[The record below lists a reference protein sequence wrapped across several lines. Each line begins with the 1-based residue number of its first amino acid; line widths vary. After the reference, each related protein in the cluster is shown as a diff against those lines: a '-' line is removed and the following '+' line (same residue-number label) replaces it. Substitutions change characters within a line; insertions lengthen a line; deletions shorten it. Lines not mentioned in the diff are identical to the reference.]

1 MSIRTIMTYFI
12 YLIEYYMKKK
22 VFSLYANKIA
32 NYQKYLE
39 KKFALKI
46 LYRVLK
52 KRIIFYKIKF
62 LHRYKKIYK
71 YLCKNNIETITQIYS
86 EESSSYYFLSE
97 NNINNNNKINNKNN
111 KTEKKNVLKINTK
124 INPKINKTTINK
136 SINNKN
142 KEKINNIKNIKGKK

>member
-1 MSIRTIMTYFI
+1 
-12 YLIEYYMKKK
+12 MKRK
-22 VFSLYANKIA
+22 VFSLYAKKIA

-62 LHRYKKIYK
+62 FHRYKKIYK

-86 EESSSYYFLSE
+86 EESSSYYFFSE
-97 NNINNNNKINNKNN
+97 NNNNFKNQNN
-111 KTEKKNVLKINTK
+111 KTEKKNALKPNIKLKAKNNLAYT
-124 INPKINKTTINK
+124 NKNA
-136 SINNKN
+136 NNKN
-142 KEKINNIKNIKGKK
+142 NKRKKINIKNIKAKK

>member
-1 MSIRTIMTYFI
+1 MQE
-12 YLIEYYMKKK
+12 YLHIEGYMKRK
-22 VFSLYANKIA
+22 VFSLYAKKIA

-62 LHRYKKIYK
+62 FHRYKKIYK

-86 EESSSYYFLSE
+86 EESSSYYFFSE
-97 NNINNNNKINNKNN
+97 NNIEIFSMILQ
-111 KTEKKNVLKINTK
+111 KT
-124 INPKINKTTINK
+124 K
-136 SINNKN
+136 SLYQYR
-142 KEKINNIKNIKGKK
+142 